1 MKMSKWLDVPAL
13 RQREAIVK
21 FLPIISWKLS
31 STNYNKTIF
40 SYATIKGYLK
50 HGCYEG

>member
-1 MKMSKWLDVPAL
+1 
-13 RQREAIVK
+13 
-21 FLPIISWKLS
+21 LS

-50 HGCYEG
+50 HGCYEGWDLRGIIFQVAN